1 MTQEERRTEM
11 QERILSAACHE
22 FGCKTYEG
30 ASVNLIC
37 EHGKFSK
44 GVLYHYYPSKDDLF
58 LGCVDH
64 CFQSLTSYCITH
76 LPDPIPC
83 SQEVVNTCFQCRY
96 DFFLAFPDLEK
107 IFSRVL
113 ANPPVHLIKQISA
126 LRRPFDELN
135 YRLLSGLVTHK
146 KRLASMPLSDILA
159 LMELYQSYCNRS
171 QQMREAVKQGM
182 QACEELRQNYLDA
195 FLHGVLND

>member
-1 MTQEERRTEM
+1 MTFPYSQDEWRRLYSSSVISSVIEPFEMNSLITNCER
-11 QERILSAACHE
+11 
-22 FGCKTYEG
+22 
-30 ASVNLIC
+30 V
-37 EHGKFSK
+37 
-44 GVLYHYYPSKDDLF
+44 
-58 LGCVDH
+58 
-64 CFQSLTSYCITH
+64 
-76 LPDPIPC
+76 
-83 SQEVVNTCFQCRY
+83 
-96 DFFLAFPDLEK
+96 LEK